1 MTGGRGRRRD
11 WARTSCSRLA
21 SGSQAPARS
30 RAEPCRWGQPEHGA
44 RSQVL
49 RQPRRPWFRE
59 SESVRITGGSCS
71 LAGAAGGGTSSTLRP
86 SGQRRRGDTYSG
98 TLAVFDTAG
107 AGAGAWEFATGGAR
121 PGGRAR
127 LNSILS
133 AYSPRREARVRCAH
147 WLGPRP
153 RAWGRDRKARVPG
166 RPRAALVC
174 RRLRRGSRL
183 LEPLRRSGERR
194 DLLRARRRPALGLS
208 GGRSRF
214 AMTTVEKAPRPA
226 LLFPDPGR

>member
-11 WARTSCSRLA
+11 WGADVLLAACLWVERNPVDGGNLSMGRAQRCSDSLSVLGFERARA
-21 SGSQAPARS
+21 SA
-30 RAEPCRWGQPEHGA
+30 
-44 RSQVL
+44 
-49 RQPRRPWFRE
+49 
-59 SESVRITGGSCS
+59 IKGGSCS
-71 LAGAAGGGTSSTLRP
+71 LAGAAGGGHVKHAATLGSAETR
-86 SGQRRRGDTYSG
+86 GHVLGHARRVRYGGRRRP
-98 TLAVFDTAG
+98 
-107 AGAGAWEFATGGAR
+107 GAWEFATGGAR

-133 AYSPRREARVRCAH
+133 ACSPRREARVRCAH
-147 WLGPRP
+147 RLGPRP
-153 RAWGRDRKARVPG
+153 RPWGRDRKVRVPG

-174 RRLRRGSRL
+174 RRLRPGSRL

-208 GGRSRF
+208 GGRSCC